1 MAALNVLAVD
11 NSNAMHQ
18 LGSAVGQADSAR
30 VTATDAQRRAQEAKD
45 AAAKLT
51 SDIKQHK
58 TNLDAR
64 IKQVK
69 QALNKLS
76 PTEKKSLGTV
86 QDNGTYLGPPGAAD
100 TALQAALAK
109 RGSKYQWAGVGPKEF
124 DCSGL
129 TMWAYNAAGIKLPH
143 SSRTQYTLGRGVSTN
158 ELRPGDLLFYDDGTG
173 NPSRIHHVGMYVG
186 DGKMIDAPTEGQ
198 LVDVRPMRG
207 DGHFI
212 GARRIV
218 GELGVLRRGY
228 LRLDSPRHLLS

>member
-1 MAALNVLAVD
+1 MTALNVLAVD

-69 QALNKLS
+69 QVKQALNKLS

-86 QDNGTYLGPPGAAD
+86 QDNGTYLGPPGSGD

-109 RGSKYQWAGVGPKEF
+109 RGSE
-124 DCSGL
+124 
-129 TMWAYNAAGIKLPH
+129 
-143 SSRTQYTLGRGVSTN
+143 
-158 ELRPGDLLFYDDGTG
+158 
-173 NPSRIHHVGMYVG
+173 
-186 DGKMIDAPTEGQ
+186 
-198 LVDVRPMRG
+198 
-207 DGHFI
+207 
-212 GARRIV
+212 
-218 GELGVLRRGY
+218 
-228 LRLDSPRHLLS
+228 